1 MRLIGVIKLNGRD
14 MIRKSKGLGDS
25 IEKLT
30 KYTGIKPLVKK
41 IIPNCGC
48 DGRKEKLNDQ
58 KLLVNKL
65 LYK

>member
-1 MRLIGVIKLNGRD
+1 

-41 IIPNCGC
+41 IAPNCGC
-48 DGRKEKLNDQ
+48 DERKAKLNNPN
-58 KLLVNKL
+58 LLFNKL
-65 LYK
+65 LYKDK